1 MSLPDVDKELEARLV
16 LHDVLYQMYVEGS
29 DDPSD
34 YYEAVRGYEGES
46 GVHFNG
52 SITISETDHGL
63 PVSIGMSL
71 CVGTRTEIMYGAVV
85 TTNHVKGDVTTS
97 IVTIIDVSDS
107 NSIYESLS
115 CGCEVGE
122 TVYIGEFEFARCLH
136 REPRMITYGAIRN
149 GHFIA
154 IQYSGGD
161 LYLEIDEEFYAEVDS
176 GEKLL
181 SLLSEITK
189 L

>member
-1 MSLPDVDKELEARLV
+1 MPDVDKELEARLI

-34 YYEAVRGYEGES
+34 YYEAIRGYEGES
-46 GVHFNG
+46 GVRFNG
-52 SITISETDHGL
+52 SFTISETDHGL

-71 CVGTRTEIMYGAVV
+71 CVGPRTTIMHGTVV

-122 TVYIGEFEFARCLH
+122 MVDIGELEFALSLH
-136 REPRMITYGAIRN
+136 GVTGMITYAAIHENR
-149 GHFIA
+149 IIE
-154 IQYSGGD
+154 IQYAGGD
-161 LYLEIDEEFYAEVDS
+161 LYLEIDGDFYAEIDS
-176 GEKLL
+176 GEMLL